1 MGTVH
6 VTAETHLP
14 PERVLAAARDFSE
27 RRADRWP
34 DVHVEHLHVH
44 ELGETFAEVT
54 EGNPSEV
61 GFMWERLRYDWS
73 QPGSVKATVVVSNLF
88 HPGSTWELRARPS
101 NGGSVVEII
110 GIRHTKGMKGLY
122 IAAAIRLGLAKRVV
136 ADHLRH
142 FLRTLEDEAAGS
154 R

>member
-1 MGTVH
+1 MGITPGQALLKIWIAYRAVE
-6 VTAETHLP
+6 ARQEIGWELSMSP
-14 PERVLAAARDFSE
+14 PSRISPERVLAAARDFSE

-34 DVHVEHLHVH
+34 DVHVEYLHVH

-73 QPGSVKATVVVSNLF
+73 QPGSVKATVVDSNVF

-101 NGGSVVEII
+101 NGGSLVEII
-110 GIRHTKGMKGLY
+110 GIVTP
-122 IAAAIRLGLAKRVV
+122 RV
-136 ADHLRH
+136 
-142 FLRTLEDEAAGS
+142 
-154 R
+154 